1 MNRSLVKLLIVASL
15 GLVLLLQSNANG
27 QSQEG
32 ECESGMCRSKWGF
45 CGTGPDYCSN
55 TDPQS
60 ARQNQGEECPPGMC
74 RSKWGFCGTGPEYCE
89 GKHGSSNSTTKPQ
102 LTRKK
107 CPLGMCR
114 SKWGYCGT
122 GPEYCEGKHGS
133 SNSTAKPQLTRKKCP
148 AGMCRSK
155 WGYCGTGPAYCEG
168 KHGSSNS
175 TAKPQLTQNNQGKS
189 CPPGMCRSKWGF
201 CGTGPEYCEG
211 KHGSSNSTAN
221 LQTTRKHP
229 GKGCPAGMCRSKW
242 GYCGKGP
249 VYCGN
254 TPSTSV
260 DHKHK
265 EDRSQSQRP
274 ISRNT
279 FIGEGTHYIVSVG
292 YTACGTMHNDN
303 EYIAAL
309 NAIQFD
315 RQTPKSN
322 PQKNSLCNKLVHVHG
337 PNGSVTV
344 KIVDKCRECRYGD
357 LALSKVAFKKVIGI
371 IGVDRV
377 KIKWNWF

>member
-89 GKHGSSNSTTKPQ
+89 GKHGSSNSTT
-102 LTRKK
+102 
-107 CPLGMCR
+107 
-114 SKWGYCGT
+114 
-122 GPEYCEGKHGS
+122 
-133 SNSTAKPQLTRKKCP
+133 
-148 AGMCRSK
+148 
-155 WGYCGTGPAYCEG
+155 
-168 KHGSSNS
+168 
-175 TAKPQLTQNNQGKS
+175 KPQLTQNNQGKS